1 MNRKIL
7 RNPAQAFL
15 QGRELGKA
23 EGRQMGFDRD
33 SYIQFLR
40 FYNVNTELKI
50 MGPER
55 FKKFYTEFQKEKA
68 RLFNQEFGSDIDNVT
83 TAIYHATETA
93 QELGIDL
100 SFEKMEKRA
109 KNFEKSIKEVAKNG
123 KELD

>member
-23 EGRQMGFDRD
+23 EGRQVGFDRD
-33 SYIQFLR
+33 SYIQFLA
-40 FYNVNTELKI
+40 FYNVNAELKI

-68 RLFNQEFGSDIDNVT
+68 RLFNREFGSDLDNVT
-83 TAIYHATETA
+83 TAVYHATETA
-93 QELGIDL
+93 HELGIDL
-100 SFEKMEKRA
+100 
-109 KNFEKSIKEVAKNG
+109 NFEKIERRVKEFNEK
-123 KELD
+123 